1 MGGISENYEKQVQEE
16 VQEKQKQEQQVKKNA
31 GGRKQSEAD
40 EKGDKAKKLANGK
53 EKIVEPKS
61 EAKEPAEQTEG
72 ESEPEKPNEQP
83 KSEIPE
89 SQTGASQEPKAK
101 EEKKEESKE
110 AKPKKKKVVVPP
122 KGFDLNN
129 LENLWQEN
137 GKIDK
142 NKKENVMYAPITLE
156 PKVPIGVETR
166 LKLTEEINFSMTN
179 FDKVNKG
186 LNNSSINCY
195 MNTCLQSLIA
205 CPAFFNML
213 TAVSEA
219 EKDTYEALT
228 HSREIF

>member
-1 MGGISENYEKQVQEE
+1 MYSGFAVYSLERELSSLEKRKVLVKDKIDTCKKSGGPKNIDVTKQL
-16 VQEKQKQEQQVKKNA
+16 EQLRLPPIPNRC
-31 GGRKQSEAD
+31 GT
-40 EKGDKAKKLANGK
+40 
-53 EKIVEPKS
+53 P
-61 EAKEPAEQTEG
+61 
-72 ESEPEKPNEQP
+72 PEK
-83 KSEIPE
+83 
-89 SQTGASQEPKAK
+89 A
-101 EEKKEESKE
+101 